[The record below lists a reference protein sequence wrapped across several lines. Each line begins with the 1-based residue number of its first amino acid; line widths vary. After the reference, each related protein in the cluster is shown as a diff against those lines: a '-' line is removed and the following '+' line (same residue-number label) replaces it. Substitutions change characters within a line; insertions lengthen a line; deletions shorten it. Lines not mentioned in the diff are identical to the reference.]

1 MSMKTKVSQATEE
14 EKTLLMNFATR
25 EIADETAKLNEI
37 FVIPMEISDDEDID
51 TFLKLKEQW
60 VSVNKIEIENG
71 DVKHTIF
78 NVLSIRNEDIETL
91 NGKAESM
98 GISSEISFYNLTF
111 ELVGDKFE
119 DISLNDIL

>member
-1 MSMKTKVSQATEE
+1 MKTKVSQATEE
-14 EKTLLMNFATR
+14 EKTLLMNFVTR

>member
-1 MSMKTKVSQATEE
+1 MKTKVSQATEE

-71 DVKHTIF
+71 DVKH
-78 NVLSIRNEDIETL
+78 SIN
-91 NGKAESM
+91 SQ
-98 GISSEISFYNLTF
+98 
-111 ELVGDKFE
+111 
-119 DISLNDIL
+119 

>member
-1 MSMKTKVSQATEE
+1 MKTKVSQATEE
-14 EKTLLMNFATR
+14 EKTLLMNFVTR
-25 EIADETAKLNEI
+25 QIADDTAKLNEI

>member
-1 MSMKTKVSQATEE
+1 MKTKVSQATEE

>member
-1 MSMKTKVSQATEE
+1 
-14 EKTLLMNFATR
+14 
-25 EIADETAKLNEI
+25 
-37 FVIPMEISDDEDID
+37 MEISDDEDID

>member
-1 MSMKTKVSQATEE
+1 
-14 EKTLLMNFATR
+14 MNFATR